1 MLIFIEVVEN
11 NSFARAADKL
21 HLSESAVSKSLSRLS
36 QKLDISLFFG
46 SGKGWELTPEG
57 KKLYNNWK
65 EHIIP
70 IQECYDRIWNEIHNL
85 PEIKIGISNF
95 IKTTGMFSS
104 SINAFSLIEPDINVS
119 INSESITNLFNHLLS
134 YKYDYIIVPGFTIE
148 EIIKNEIY
156 EWSWI
161 AKSNLSVLIPNS
173 NILST
178 HDKLTLK
185 ELQHETFVHQ
195 IPFSY
200 TALLNATG
208 QIKLNTSTPM
218 NPETFRM
225 NFSEYNYLSLVD
237 DFIDL
242 SVFADATK
250 VPLSLS
256 PALTHI
262 QAGLIC
268 IWKKDSISSSH
279 KNLLRL
285 LKKNFKL
292 L

>member
-1 MLIFIEVVEN
+1 MKQDSINQITLQQMLIFIEVVEN

-85 PEIKIGISNF
+85 SEIKIGISNF

-173 NILST
+173 NILHQFT
-178 HDKLTLK
+178 TL
-185 ELQHETFVHQ
+185 Q
-195 IPFSY
+195 
-200 TALLNATG
+200 
-208 QIKLNTSTPM
+208 M
-218 NPETFRM
+218 
-225 NFSEYNYLSLVD
+225 
-237 DFIDL
+237 IDL
-242 SVFADATK
+242 
-250 VPLSLS
+250 
-256 PALTHI
+256 LTN
-262 QAGLIC
+262 QL
-268 IWKKDSISSSH
+268 
-279 KNLLRL
+279 
-285 LKKNFKL
+285 F
-292 L
+292 